1 MDQMEP
7 IVIEKNIPIP
17 TKRHRNHNSESKY
30 SFLHKLEV
38 GDSVELTVLQKKGR
52 KGKRNCY
59 TYFGLVNAIYVA
71 QKMTAPAGNWTNVQ
85 KKFTMRTLHL
95 EDTTKGLNRVM
106 RIWRTQ

>member
-7 IVIEKNIPIP
+7 IVIEKNVPIP
-17 TKRHRNHNSESKY
+17 LKRHRNHSSESKY
-30 SFLHKLEV
+30 SFLH
-38 GDSVELTVLQKKGR
+38 
-52 KGKRNCY
+52 
-59 TYFGLVNAIYVA
+59 FGLVNAIYVA